1 MSNMKRVCP
10 KCGRVFSQE
19 DGFCDDCG
27 CRLILASEDM
37 KIPGHPQ
44 ESGEKPQAEAF
55 SLDGKADDQP
65 TVPETPSQP
74 AQNFYEQPP
83 VQPQPAQNFYEQ
95 PPVQSQPEQN
105 FYEQPPV
112 QPQPAQNFYEQ
123 PPVQPQP
130 TQNFYEQ
137 PQPEQKPQKKNNLL
151 LLIIIVLCV
160 LIIAAGILIGFLIF
174 RDSEGDAGT
183 NNAEGVLQTTAV
195 LEADASSVAGDDAET
210 IVTTLATE
218 ENGLHFAENTM
229 TTTVTTTT
237 EAPEKRYQVF
247 TEACSWEDAKKKCE
261 AAGGHL
267 AYITSDEDWTKVINA
282 LNGTGLKYVWLGGT
296 TSISADET
304 RITATWLD
312 GSSMDYIYDANHWFA
327 NEPSGRDFSSADKP
341 LEPYILLWNVN
352 DVWSL
357 NDSSDAVLSCY
368 KHEQIGY
375 VCEFD

>member
-37 KIPGHPQ
+37 KIPG
-44 ESGEKPQAEAF
+44 
-55 SLDGKADDQP
+55 QP
-65 TVPETPSQP
+65 EPE
-74 AQNFYEQPP
+74 
-83 VQPQPAQNFYEQ
+83 QNFYEQ
-95 PPVQSQPEQN
+95 PPVQSQPSQNFYEQPPVQPEQN

-112 QPQPAQNFYEQ
+112 QPEQNFYEQ
-123 PPVQPQP
+123 PPI
-130 TQNFYEQ
+130 Q
-137 PQPEQKPQKKNNLL
+137 PQPEKKPQEKSNLL

-174 RDSEGDAGT
+174 RDSEGEGEGDAG
-183 NNAEGVLQTTAV
+183 NGNAEGALQTTAV
-195 LEADASSVAGDDAET
+195 LEADAPAAAGDDAET

-218 ENGLHFAENTM
+218 EIGLHFAENTM

-267 AYITSDEDWTKVINA
+267 AYITSEEDWAKVINA

-327 NEPSGRDFSSADKP
+327 NEPSGRDFSSADKS

>member
-37 KIPGHPQ
+37 KIPGQPEPEQ
-44 ESGEKPQAEAF
+44 NF
-55 SLDGKADDQP
+55 SEQP
-65 TVPETPSQP
+65 PVQSQP
-74 AQNFYEQPP
+74 SQNFYEQPP
-83 VQPQPAQNFYEQ
+83 VQPEQNFYEQ
-95 PPVQSQPEQN
+95 PPVQPEQN

-112 QPQPAQNFYEQ
+112 QPQQNFYEQPPVQPEQNFYEQ
-123 PPVQPQP
+123 PPVQPQ
-130 TQNFYEQ
+130 QNFYEQ
-137 PQPEQKPQKKNNLL
+137 PPIQPQPEKKPQKKSNLL

-174 RDSEGDAGT
+174 RDSEGEGDAG
-183 NNAEGVLQTTAV
+183 NGNAEGALQTTAV
-195 LEADASSVAGDDAET
+195 LEADASSAAGDDPET

-247 TEACSWEDAKKKCE
+247 TEACSWEDARKKCE

-267 AYITSDEDWTKVINA
+267 AYITGEEDWAKVINA

>member
-37 KIPGHPQ
+37 KIPG
-44 ESGEKPQAEAF
+44 
-55 SLDGKADDQP
+55 QP
-65 TVPETPSQP
+65 E
-74 AQNFYEQPP
+74 
-83 VQPQPAQNFYEQ
+83 QNFYEQ
-95 PPVQSQPEQN
+95 PPVQSQPSQNFYEQPPIQPEQN
-105 FYEQPPV
+105 FYEQPPI
-112 QPQPAQNFYEQ
+112 
-123 PPVQPQP
+123 
-130 TQNFYEQ
+130 Q
-137 PQPEQKPQKKNNLL
+137 PQPEKKPQEKSNLL

-174 RDSEGDAGT
+174 RDSEGEGDAG
-183 NNAEGVLQTTAV
+183 NGNAEGALQTTAV
-195 LEADASSVAGDDAET
+195 LEADAPSAAGDDAET

-247 TEACSWEDAKKKCE
+247 TEACSWEDARKKCE

-267 AYITSDEDWTKVINA
+267 AYITSEEDWAKVINA

-312 GSSMDYIYDANHWFA
+312 GSSMDYIY
-327 NEPSGRDFSSADKP
+327 EP

>member
-37 KIPGHPQ
+37 KIPG
-44 ESGEKPQAEAF
+44 
-55 SLDGKADDQP
+55 QP
-65 TVPETPSQP
+65 E
-74 AQNFYEQPP
+74 
-83 VQPQPAQNFYEQ
+83 
-95 PPVQSQPEQN
+95 PEQN

-112 QPQPAQNFYEQ
+112 QPQQNFYEQ
-123 PPVQPQP
+123 PPVQPQ
-130 TQNFYEQ
+130 QNFYEQ
-137 PQPEQKPQKKNNLL
+137 PPIQPQPEKKPQKKSNLL

-174 RDSEGDAGT
+174 RDSEGDAG
-183 NNAEGVLQTTAV
+183 NGNAEGALQTTAV
-195 LEADASSVAGDDAET
+195 LEADASSAAGDDAET

-247 TEACSWEDAKKKCE
+247 TEACSWEDARKKCE

-267 AYITSDEDWTKVINA
+267 AYITSEEDWAKVINA

>member
-1 MSNMKRVCP
+1 MLGNPHIFLVKTGSRNRFSKKEEFLLSNMKRVCP

-37 KIPGHPQ
+37 KIPG
-44 ESGEKPQAEAF
+44 
-55 SLDGKADDQP
+55 QP
-65 TVPETPSQP
+65 E
-74 AQNFYEQPP
+74 
-83 VQPQPAQNFYEQ
+83 QNFYEQ
-95 PPVQSQPEQN
+95 PPVQSQPSQNFYEQPPVQSQPSQN

-112 QPQPAQNFYEQ
+112 QPEQNFYEQ
-123 PPVQPQP
+123 PPI
-130 TQNFYEQ
+130 Q
-137 PQPEQKPQKKNNLL
+137 PQPEKKPQEKSNLL

-174 RDSEGDAGT
+174 RDSEGEGDAG
-183 NNAEGVLQTTAV
+183 NGNAEGALQTTAV
-195 LEADASSVAGDDAET
+195 LEADAPSAAGDDAET

-247 TEACSWEDAKKKCE
+247 TEACSWEDARKKCE

-267 AYITSDEDWTKVINA
+267 AYITSEEDWAKVINA

-327 NEPSGRDFSSADKP
+327 NEPSGRDFSSADKS

>member
-37 KIPGHPQ
+37 KIPG
-44 ESGEKPQAEAF
+44 
-55 SLDGKADDQP
+55 QP
-65 TVPETPSQP
+65 EPE
-74 AQNFYEQPP
+74 
-83 VQPQPAQNFYEQ
+83 QNFYEQ
-95 PPVQSQPEQN
+95 PPVQSQPSQNFYEQPPVQPEQN

-112 QPQPAQNFYEQ
+112 QSQPSQNFYEQ
-123 PPVQPQP
+123 PPVQPE
-130 TQNFYEQ
+130 QNFYEQ
-137 PQPEQKPQKKNNLL
+137 PPVQSQPSQNFYEQPPIQPEQNFYEQPPIQPQPEKKPQEKSNLL

-174 RDSEGDAGT
+174 RDSEGEGDAG
-183 NNAEGVLQTTAV
+183 NGNAEGALQTTSA
-195 LEADASSVAGDDAET
+195 AGDDAET

-267 AYITSDEDWTKVINA
+267 AYITSEEDWAKVINA

-327 NEPSGRDFSSADKP
+327 NEPSGRDFSSADKS